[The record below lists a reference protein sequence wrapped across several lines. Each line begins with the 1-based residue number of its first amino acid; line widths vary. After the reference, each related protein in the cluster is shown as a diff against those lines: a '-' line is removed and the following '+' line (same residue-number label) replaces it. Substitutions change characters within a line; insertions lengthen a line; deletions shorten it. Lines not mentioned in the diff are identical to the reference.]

1 MVCSTINKMGSVLKI
16 LVGHPQDLPE
26 PRVSCPDVQR
36 LHILGPGLQ
45 QVASSRMEVGQC
57 MAYSTINKIGVVL

>member
-1 MVCSTINKMGSVLKI
+1 MVCRTINKMGSVLKI

-45 QVASSRMEVGQC
+45 VAGKWGNAWLTAPS
-57 MAYSTINKIGVVL
+57 IK

>member
-1 MVCSTINKMGSVLKI
+1 MGSVLKI
-16 LVGHPQDLPE
+16 LVGHSQDLSE

-45 QVASSRMEVGQC
+45 VAGKWGNAWLTAPS
-57 MAYSTINKIGVVL
+57 IK